1 MAYFR
6 DQDTPMVCS
15 FMFWILT
22 MLFFMGQGTK
32 FHRLE
37 QAKLYVLMNCNDSAS
52 AGKECAICLLQCETH

>member
-1 MAYFR
+1 
-6 DQDTPMVCS
+6 MVCS